1 MLAHRVLVLAALAIF
16 SPACGKRRVQPGAI
30 PPAAPA
36 ELTTPEG
43 AQEADDADD
52 EDDDDEDV
60 SDDGFAPAPR
70 AVKTGANRFTA
81 ASFAA
86 SSPATPKPRGAPAPE
101 SDSIAATCGSLPWA
115 SK

>member
-60 SDDGFAPAPR
+60 SDDGFGPAPSK
-70 AVKTGANRFTA
+70 A
-81 ASFAA
+81 
-86 SSPATPKPRGAPAPE
+86 SPATPAASGAPAPE